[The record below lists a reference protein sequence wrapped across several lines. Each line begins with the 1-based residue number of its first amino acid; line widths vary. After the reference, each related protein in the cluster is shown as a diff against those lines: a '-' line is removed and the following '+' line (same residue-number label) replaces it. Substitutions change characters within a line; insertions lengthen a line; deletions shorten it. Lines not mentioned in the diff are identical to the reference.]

1 MLLHSVAETSINW
14 KNLSTTITTVA
25 TFILHGRGTRR
36 ITQLYIQAYCND
48 FCTIEVFFFL
58 VLLLNVTVA
67 TRVFD
72 TRVLH
77 QCRDPVFIIAMF
89 LCL

>member
-25 TFILHGRGTRR
+25 TFILHGRGTRS
-36 ITQLYIQAYCND
+36 IPQLYIQAYCND
-48 FCTIEVFFFL
+48 FCTIEFFFL
-58 VLLLNVTVA
+58 VHLVNVTVA

-72 TRVLH
+72 TRVMH
-77 QCRDPVFIIAMF
+77 QCRDPVFIITMF

>member
-36 ITQLYIQAYCND
+36 ITQLYIQAYHND
-48 FCTIEVFFFL
+48 FCTIEVFFL
-58 VLLLNVTVA
+58 VLLVNVTVA
-67 TRVFD
+67 TRVLD
-72 TRVLH
+72 ATVLH